1 MEGLKEIIDL
11 GLTEKDYTQV
21 KKRGISTGKLQEQLN
36 IFKEG
41 NTKINLKKPAILND
55 GIVQLPDESVK
66 EYADYFDSKKDNF
79 KLTKFIPASGAATR
93 MFKFLNEFIVNYNPE
108 KETVKEYIT
117 KNNDTALATFLDN
130 HDKFPFSKAIID
142 TLKQNPDY
150 KKWDKSNFAHHFIKT
165 MLQDEKFDYANKP
178 KGILPFHEYKSCTA
192 TPVRE
197 HFKESVAYAASQNK
211 TNVHFTISE
220 EHLDG
225 FNEAFNEAKTSIEE
239 KSGTTIDTSISYQHK
254 KTDTIAVDMNN
265 VPFRDNT
272 GNILFRPGGH
282 GALIENLNNLDTDIV
297 FIKNIDNVSH
307 IEQPTITLYKKAL
320 GGILIKLQKKVYA
333 HLEEIE
339 KGTITEEQLDE
350 MLCFAK
356 NKLLQHIPESVRS
369 FSKDEKIEYTKQLF
383 NRPIRVCGMVKNEG
397 EPGGG
402 PFWVEDKNGKVSLQ
416 IVESSQIDM
425 KDEAQKEIFS
435 QSTHFNPV
443 DLVCGLKN
451 YKGEP
456 FDLNE
461 YIDNT
466 TGFIVTKNRFGTDVK
481 SYELPGLWNGAMAG
495 WITVFAEVPLL
506 TFNPVKNVNDLLKP
520 AHQPS

>member
-307 IEQPTITLYKKAL
+307 IEQPSWLRL
-320 GGILIKLQKKVYA
+320 
-333 HLEEIE
+333 
-339 KGTITEEQLDE
+339 
-350 MLCFAK
+350 
-356 NKLLQHIPESVRS
+356 
-369 FSKDEKIEYTKQLF
+369 
-383 NRPIRVCGMVKNEG
+383 
-397 EPGGG
+397 
-402 PFWVEDKNGKVSLQ
+402 
-416 IVESSQIDM
+416 
-425 KDEAQKEIFS
+425 
-435 QSTHFNPV
+435 
-443 DLVCGLKN
+443 
-451 YKGEP
+451 
-456 FDLNE
+456 
-461 YIDNT
+461 
-466 TGFIVTKNRFGTDVK
+466 
-481 SYELPGLWNGAMAG
+481 
-495 WITVFAEVPLL
+495 
-506 TFNPVKNVNDLLKP
+506 
-520 AHQPS
+520 

>member
-1 MEGLKEIIDL
+1 MEVKEIINL
-11 GLTEKDYTQV
+11 GLTEKDYAEV
-21 KKRGISTGKLQEQLN
+21 KKRGISINKLQEQLN

-41 NTKINLKKPAILND
+41 NTKINLKKPAIVHD
-55 GIVQLPDESVK
+55 GIVQLPNEDVK
-66 EYADYFDSKKDNF
+66 KYADYFDSKKDNF

-93 MFKFLNEFIVNYNPE
+93 MFKFLNEFIANYNPK

-117 KNNDTALATFLDN
+117 KNDDKALATFLDN
-130 HDKFPFSKAIID
+130 HNKFPFSKTIID
-142 TLKQNPDY
+142 TLKQNADY
-150 KKWDKSNFAHHFIKT
+150 NKWSESDFTYHFIKT
-165 MLQDEKFDYANKP
+165 MLQDEKFDFANKP
-178 KGILPFHEYKSCTA
+178 KGIIPFHVYKSYTA

-197 HFKESVAYAASQNK
+197 HFKESVAYAASQNT

-220 EHLDG
+220 EHLDD
-225 FNEAFNEAKTSIEE
+225 FNEAFNEAKNSVEE
-239 KSGTTIDTSISYQHK
+239 KSGITIDTSVSYQHK

-282 GALIENLNNLDTDIV
+282 GALIENLNNLDADIV

-307 IEQPTITLYKKAL
+307 IDHSTIALYKKAL
-320 GGILIKLQKKVYA
+320 GGILIKLQEKVYT

-350 MLCFAK
+350 MLCFAN
-356 NKLLQHIPESVRS
+356 NKLLQHIPESVKN
-369 FSKDEKIEYTKQLF
+369 FSKEEKIEYTKQLF

-425 KDEAQKEIFS
+425 KDETQKEIFS

-456 FDLNE
+456 FNLNE
-461 YIDNT
+461 YVDNT

-520 AHQPS
+520 AHHNNH